1 VDLLGQRSGSAV
13 LTIISASAWLR
24 KTESGSTRLSTWVW
38 LVGILLLIAI
48 GGGIGVGWFFTHNKP
63 AALPVAIGGS
73 ADEASTT
80 STSSSPSA
88 AAVSVRPTKV
98 TAAPVPTDTNN
109 NNKRGYDDE
118 LAQMPAANFSMPAS
132 PTVPVAHRRSSVSR
146 ILH

>member
-1 VDLLGQRSGSAV
+1 MLN
-13 LTIISASAWLR
+13 ISFVSAWLR

-80 STSSSPSA
+80 PTSTSSAATVSTSA
-88 AAVSVRPTKV
+88 TKV
-98 TAAPVPTDTNN
+98 TAAPVPTNTNNNN
-109 NNKRGYDDE
+109 NNKRDLDE
-118 LAQMPAANFSMPAS
+118 LVHMPAV
-132 PTVPVAHRRSSVSR
+132 PTVPAAHRKSSVSR
-146 ILH
+146 RPH